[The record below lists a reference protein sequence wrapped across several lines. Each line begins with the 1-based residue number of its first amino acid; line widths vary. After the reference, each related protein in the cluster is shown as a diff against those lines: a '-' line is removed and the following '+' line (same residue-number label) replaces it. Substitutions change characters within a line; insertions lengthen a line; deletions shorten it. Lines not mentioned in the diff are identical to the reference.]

1 MRQPF
6 TVLTAIAVPLPIAKI
21 DTGMILPGR
30 YMRRHRRPDHDYSDA
45 FLHDVRF
52 DEQEQPRPECALND
66 PAYSGAQ
73 ILLTDADFGCGSSR
87 EGAAYAVLDYGIR
100 AMIGPSFAEIF
111 HGNCLQNGILPVVLD
126 EVIVHA
132 LWAAVRECPGC
143 TVTIDLPNQ
152 TVIDPKGDSHDFD
165 INPLRKERLM
175 QGMDD
180 IDVTLGYREQ
190 IAAVEAAR
198 RQAYPWLPVTS
209 QA

>member
-1 MRQPF
+1 MQPF
-6 TVLTAIAVPLPIAKI
+6 TILTAIAVPLPIAKI

-30 YMRRHRRPDHDYSDA
+30 YMRRHRRLGHDYSDA

-52 DEQEQPRPECALND
+52 DEQERPRPECPLND
-66 PAYSGAQ
+66 PAYRGAE

-87 EGAAYAVLDYGIR
+87 EGAAYAVMDYGLR

-111 HGNCLQNGILPVVLD
+111 YGNCLQNGILPVVLD
-126 EVIVHA
+126 EAIVHA
-132 LWAAVRECPGC
+132 LWKSVQAHPGS

-152 TVIDPKGDSHDFD
+152 TVIDPHGGRHGFE
-165 INPLRKERLM
+165 INPLRKERLVK
-175 QGMDD
+175 GLDD
-180 IDVTLGYREQ
+180 IDVTLGYREK